1 MYRNNSSFHN
11 VVTFH
16 HPQSKTYGKF
26 LVDDVWEKMR
36 GGPYVMEQ
44 DIPVTC
50 QLAGDIIIR
59 ADFEPTKMVPLDME
73 PRYVQDTYISKHNLF
88 RTAIPTIDQQIIIPK
103 ELSVDEMLK
112 SILEK
117 QNPNQVEYFKNKV
130 ASKERV
136 DYNVSAQIIQLVT

>member
-1 MYRNNSSFHN
+1 
-11 VVTFH
+11 
-16 HPQSKTYGKF
+16 
-26 LVDDVWEKMR
+26 VDDVWKAFKGQQQVLDQEIS
-36 GGPYVMEQ
+36 V
-44 DIPVTC
+44 DC
-50 QLAGDIIIR
+50 QLAGDIVIHGN
-59 ADFEPTKMVPLDME
+59 FEPMNMVPLDME
-73 PRYVQDTYISKHNLF
+73 PRVVTQYISKHNLF
-88 RTAIPTIDQQIIIPK
+88 RTAVPTIDQQIIIPK